1 MLYKLK
7 TEDKIAN
14 NEKRQIHITISAE
27 LINAFKVKCASYEFT
42 MKDVL
47 TDSIIQFV
55 GAYGQPSKLEEG
67 GTYVK
72 K

>member
-7 TEDKIAN
+7 TEDKRPN
-14 NEKRQIHITISAE
+14 DEKRLIHVNVSSVLAE
-27 LINAFKVKCASYEFT
+27 AFKTKCTNYEFT
-42 MKDVL
+42 MTAVL
-47 TDSIIQFV
+47 IDSIIQFV